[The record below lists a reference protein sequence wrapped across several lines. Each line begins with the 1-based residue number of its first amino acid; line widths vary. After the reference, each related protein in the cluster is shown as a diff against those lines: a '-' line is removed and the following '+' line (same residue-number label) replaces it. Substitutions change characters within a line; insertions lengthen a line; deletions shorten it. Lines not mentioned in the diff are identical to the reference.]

1 MEVPL
6 DESFST
12 GIDRLRALAIVGVVC
27 IHATSPLINAA
38 ARNPVQDGRFWS
50 LVALNQA
57 ARFSV
62 PAFFFLAGL
71 LASVAARRWSA
82 GTPGG
87 AHASGAR
94 LRRLLLPYVTWSL
107 ILWVAPSLLIRG
119 AMPREAVARFL
130 LGQTFT
136 GGYFLIALAQL
147 ALVA

>member
-1 MEVPL
+1 MEVPP

-38 ARNPVQDGRFWS
+38 AGDPVQDGRFWS

-71 LASVAARRWSA
+71 LATVAARRDATGGPS
-82 GTPGG
+82 G
-87 AHASGAR
+87 AHAIGAR
-94 LRRLLLPYVTWSL
+94 LRRLLLPYLAWSV
-107 ILWVAPSLLIRG
+107 ILWIVPSLLGRG
-119 AMPREAVARFL
+119 
-130 LGQTFT
+130 
-136 GGYFLIALAQL
+136 
-147 ALVA
+147 